1 MKMIKKQAV
10 PFGDAM
16 GMEVAFCNAISVD
29 MSTVKRQI
37 WLSGQIAFDEQGDI
51 VGKGD
56 IAAQTEQCVK
66 NLQAAL
72 EKLDATLN
80 DIVEVTVF
88 VTDMTGLKHVHEAR
102 LKYFDPPY
110 PTSTLVRVSGFVHPD
125 ALIEIKAVAVV

>member
-1 MKMIKKQAV
+1 MIKKQAV

-16 GMEVAFCNAISVD
+16 GMKVAFSNAISVD
-29 MSTVKRQI
+29 MSAVKRQI
-37 WLSGQIAFDEQGDI
+37 WLSGQIAFDEQGNI

-56 IAAQTEQCVK
+56 IGAQTEQCVK

-88 VTDMTGLKHVHEAR
+88 VTDMTGLKDVHEVR
-102 LKYFDPPY
+102 LKHFNPPY
-110 PTSTLVRVSGFVHPD
+110 PTSTLVKVSGFVNPD

>member
-1 MKMIKKQAV
+1 MINKEAV

-37 WLSGQIAFDEQGDI
+37 WLSGQIAFDEQGNI
-51 VGKGD
+51 AGKGD
-56 IAAQTEQCVK
+56 IAAQTELGVR

-72 EKLDATLN
+72 GELDGTLE
-80 DIVEVTVF
+80 DFDEATVF
-88 VTDMTGLKHVHEAR
+88 VTDLTGLNHVHEVR

-110 PTSTLVRVSGFVHPD
+110 PTSTLVKVSGFVHPD

>member
-1 MKMIKKQAV
+1 MIKKQAV

>member
-88 VTDMTGLKHVHEAR
+88 VTDMTGLKHVHEVR